1 MDGTVGRIPLT
12 DMHARVYI
20 FENTNNHYSVGI
32 EYALDS

>member
-1 MDGTVGRIPLT
+1 MSWRLGDAAWF
-12 DMHARVYI
+12 DMLGVYI